1 MPDQNLPESH
11 VNKSDRL
18 IRQAEES
25 MPYCEDKGDWKEF
38 SRLRTQLEEMPDT
51 YVLVMTGPGVNKAN
65 IKDLEVDFRS
75 VKGVEFKHIYDYL
88 GTRFG
93 KILNNREICA
103 ASCLLENI
111 HQHVKKGTG
120 FCVIRIVH
128 GKYKR
133 ITVSDNGTGFYN
145 YTKHKRL
152 PVTDA
157 IKSGK
162 SYGSRYK
169 SEGQALSL
177 SFGLWADFATV
188 ETPNDT
194 VIIVPE
200 PMLSKIMKS
209 LGKIFFSLVI
219 AFATGIGTIIIKGD
233 VSAADI
239 FIILSVFVITM
250 QWNRI
255 KQLFFK
261 EKAEKKYFP
270 EIRFMIKNKQKFG
283 SVINVYFCNSR
294 DMKKWRGQVID
305 GLKEFFTERAKF
317 FRS

>member
-1 MPDQNLPESH
+1 MSKTDN
-11 VNKSDRL
+11 L
-18 IRQAEES
+18 IRQAEDS
-25 MPYCEDKGDWKEF
+25 MLYFENKGDWQEF
-38 SRLRTQLEEMPDT
+38 SRLRAELEEIPDT
-51 YVLVMTGPGVNKAN
+51 YVLVMTGPDVNKSN

-93 KILNNREICA
+93 KILKNREICA
-103 ASCLLENI
+103 AACLLENI
-111 HQHVKKGTG
+111 HQHVKKGIG
-120 FCVIRIVH
+120 FCVIRVVH

-169 SEGQALSL
+169 SEGQALAL

-200 PMLSKIMKS
+200 PMLGKIMKS
-209 LGKIFFSLVI
+209 MGKIFFSLVI
-219 AFATGIGTIIIKGD
+219 AFAAGIGSVIIREDI
-233 VSAADI
+233 SAADI
-239 FIILSVFVITM
+239 LIILAVFVVAM
-250 QWNRI
+250 QWSRI
-255 KQLFFK
+255 SQFFSK
-261 EKAEKKYFP
+261 KKAEKKYFP

-283 SVINVYFCNSR
+283 SVINVYFCDSR
-294 DMKKWRGQVID
+294 DMKQWRSQVID
-305 GLKEFFTERAKF
+305 GLKEFFTERAKS
-317 FRS
+317 FRRQI